1 MNQLIE
7 EFLPKESN
15 LVVTDGNSDF
25 VPESLHKNL
34 LRWQKQTHQHTN
46 RKQTGE
52 LPLLIIFYYERGN
65 ELTK

>member
-7 EFLPKESN
+7 EFLPKEWN

-25 VPESLHKNL
+25 VPGSLDKNL
-34 LRWQKQTHQHTN
+34 LRWQKQAHQHAN

-52 LPLLIIFYYERGN
+52 LPLLNY
-65 ELTK
+65 LLL